1 MYRKKL
7 IQKLQQLSDNLP
19 FGDRRKS
26 LIKDIR
32 SLKMNKDKSYK
43 IKLEDKYNDI
53 L

>member
-7 IQKLQQLSDNLP
+7 IQKLQQLSDSLP
-19 FGDRRKS
+19 FGNRRKS

-32 SLKMNKDKSYK
+32 NLKINKSYK